1 MRRGQFRR
9 RDHDVL
15 RLLIMSR
22 LFNRLPGAVIAAMLW
37 LTRFELAIAESC
49 SSNVGYIRRLRED
62 ERRWMVEQFKA
73 ENVRRF
79 A

>member
-1 MRRGQFRR
+1 
-9 RDHDVL
+9 VL
-15 RLLIMSR
+15 RLLIMIR

-37 LTRFELAIAESC
+37 LTRFELAIAESS

-62 ERRWMVEQFKA
+62 ERRWMVEQFKE
-73 ENVRRF
+73 ENARRF

>member
-1 MRRGQFRR
+1 MRRGQLRR

-15 RLLIMSR
+15 RLLIMIHF
-22 LFNRLPGAVIAAMLW
+22 FNRLPGAVIAAMLW

-62 ERRWMVEQFKA
+62 ERRWMVEQFKE
-73 ENVRRF
+73 ENARRF